1 MANSEARLRAIAKYN
16 RNNTKTYCLRLNKKT
31 DKDLIE
37 FLDSLASKQGF
48 IKLLIKHSEAYKGF
62 IDVREDFV

>member
-1 MANSEARLRAIAKYN
+1 MTNTEAKLKAIAKYN
-16 RNNTKTYCLRLNKKT
+16 RENTKTYCLRLNKKT

-37 FLDSLASKQGF
+37 FLESLASKQGF

-62 IDVREDFV
+62 LDVREDFV

>member
-1 MANSEARLRAIAKYN
+1 MANSEARLKAIAKYN
-16 RNNTKTYCLRLNKKT
+16 RQNTRTYCLRLNKKT

-37 FLDSLASKQGF
+37 FLDSLTSKQGF

>member
-1 MANSEARLRAIAKYN
+1 MANSEARLKAIQKYN
-16 RNNTKTYCLRLNKKT
+16 RTNTKTYCLRLNKKT

-48 IKLLIKHSEAYKGF
+48 IKLLIRHSEAFKGF